1 MIIMP
6 TRGYGRFR
14 RMLLGSVAVK
24 VLTIK
29 MSRSDRAAFGESD
42 STRRMVLLTAYP
54 VRRGPD
60 VGNRPRI
67 EVGSGNSEDL
77 GAHFLAFHVVAP
89 VDEGMLA
96 RLH

>member
-24 VLTIK
+24 VLHECK
-29 MSRSDRAAFGESD
+29 MSRSDRAAVGESD

-67 EVGSGNSEDL
+67 
-77 GAHFLAFHVVAP
+77 
-89 VDEGMLA
+89 
-96 RLH
+96 